1 MYNNAIPQHHF
12 TYSNQYINAAKPFCG
27 QCKFARY
34 QIGTEEPT
42 YCCID
47 FTTQQTAMVK
57 IRFHFTTFV
66 QRVAIYTYD
75 NNIANN
81 MTVEYSHVDL
91 ENEYRFLSSST
102 GDHLEV
108 MNYSRNLMWERLK
121 AIQIVYKKNSNWRD
135 FGVVFSAT
143 FRVEIFAEFNFY
155 L

>member
-1 MYNNAIPQHHF
+1 
-12 TYSNQYINAAKPFCG
+12 
-27 QCKFARY
+27 
-34 QIGTEEPT
+34 
-42 YCCID
+42 
-47 FTTQQTAMVK
+47 MVK

-108 MNYSRNLMWERLK
+108 MNYSRNLM
-121 AIQIVYKKNSNWRD
+121 
-135 FGVVFSAT
+135 
-143 FRVEIFAEFNFY
+143 
-155 L
+155 